1 MHPSC
6 AIQQC
11 LLRLACTLVFNTAQH
26 STAHPYLE
34 VPAAGLAAV
43 ILCSLGL
50 GVRALKLD
58 VSKALEL
65 PAVAVC
71 GHADAHDVAALA
83 KHLSQ
88 AGLGCVL
95 TLCGKKDG
103 REGAGGGRKT
113 QHGSRSGGQQ

>member
-1 MHPSC
+1 MH
-6 AIQQC
+6 
-11 LLRLACTLVFNTAQH
+11 TAQH

-58 VSKALEL
+58 VCKALEL
-65 PAVAVC
+65 AAFTVC
-71 GHADAHDVAALA
+71 GHADAHDAAALT
-83 KHLSQ
+83 KHLSE

-95 TLCGKKDG
+95 TLCGRKGG
-103 REGAGGGRKT
+103 REGAGEGMTT
-113 QHGSRSGGQQ
+113 QHGSRSGGVSSEFQLGRRDIGTQD